1 MTRSKQSWLPPSEW
15 DEQARLQTLRDTR
28 ILDTPREPAFDNLVR
43 LATILCETP
52 VGAINFIDADREFIK
67 AEIGINARERDLGPL
82 EGRDACI
89 CLPTLYRTGL
99 TIIPDMAT
107 DTRLSAHAKVQG
119 SPHYRFYAG
128 IALRAENGMALG
140 TLCVLDT
147 VPRPQGL
154 TQAQEEG
161 LRTLAESIMGQVLAR
176 RETEIARE
184 HARHLELLTEA
195 LPQMVWAADA
205 FGRVDYGNR
214 RCYEF
219 VDGADSSSDIGQW
232 LEAIH
237 PDDQEHAINSWMA
250 AVSAGATFETSYRL
264 RHHSGEYRW
273 ALARATPVRDDTGK
287 VERWYG
293 TSTDIHEN
301 HLAQERLLVSE
312 ARYKALVEASG
323 VIVWRADPAGSITES
338 VGWDKVTG
346 QPMENLLGYGWMNAL
361 DPDDRAIVTD
371 VWGELIANP
380 RCETAE
386 FRVKVFDGSYR
397 WFMARA
403 VPLFDDNGTLRE
415 WVGTTTDIH
424 DAKVARDR
432 IARSEARYKAL
443 TEASAMVVWRAASDG
458 AMMEALGWEVA
469 IGRPGETACGHGW
482 LEAVYPQDRDR
493 LRAFMAGLSSRTAPC
508 EAEYRIARDGAGH
521 RWVTMRAVPLFDN
534 AGAVT
539 EWMGAIIDIHDAREA
554 EIALQRQ
561 QEVLAVTL
569 ENMAQGLIMVD
580 ADGHVRL
587 HNKRLLEMLELPATL
602 LEGSPKFEDITR
614 YQIEVGDIK
623 LTDGNWPSWT
633 TLPHHV
639 QKAPTFYERTRNDGS
654 VLEVRTVHLPDGGAV
669 RTFSDVTEHRKA
681 ERELLQMARQ
691 DALTDLPN
699 RFALHEHLNAR
710 VENLK
715 AGAAFGLL
723 LIDIDNFKD
732 LNDTLGHSAGDA
744 ILRAIAD
751 RLRDTC
757 PPGALAA
764 RLGGDEFAVVVADD
778 AESRAV
784 NQQAQQILDTLRV
797 PFTLGEREF
806 LCRASIGIARFPDD
820 ADSIDELVKRADI
833 ALYAA
838 KRAGRDQALL
848 YTDDLGAVAA
858 KRITVLR
865 DAREALGRDAII
877 PFYQPKIAL
886 DTGEVAGFEALLR
899 WRDPAGDLRSPGEL
913 ADAFNDPEL
922 SVALGRRMLSRV
934 IADMRDWQERDLS
947 FGTVAINIA
956 NAEVMNHDF
965 ADGVID
971 TLMAGG
977 IEPGRLEVEVTENVF
992 LGSGARAVADT
1003 LARFRKAGI
1012 QVSLDDFGTG
1022 YASLTHLDQ
1031 FPLNWVKLDR
1041 SFVCRVGMSGKAEA
1055 ILDGAIKLAR
1065 SLGLGVVAEGIET
1078 EAQHAYLREAGCE
1091 LGQGYLFAR
1100 PMIGTRVPHFVQSR
1114 SAALGGKA
1122 IPVRAQAV

>member
-1 MTRSKQSWLPPSEW
+1 MAISAPSWLPPSGW

-28 ILDTPREPAFDNLVR
+28 ILDAPREPAFDNLVR

-52 VGAINFIDADREFIK
+52 VGAINFIDADREFIL
-67 AEIGINARERDLGPL
+67 AEIGIGARERNLGPL

-89 CLPTLYRTGL
+89 CLPTLYRVGL
-99 TIIPDMAT
+99 TVIPDMAA
-107 DTRLSAHAKVQG
+107 DPRLSVHAKVKG
-119 SPHYRFYAG
+119 PPHYRFYAG
-128 IALRAENGMALG
+128 IALRADNGMALG

-147 VPRPQGL
+147 VARPQGL
-154 TQAQEEG
+154 TAAQEEG
-161 LRTLAESIMGQVLAR
+161 LRTLAESIMAQVIAR
-176 RETEIARE
+176 REQEAAGER
-184 HARHLELLTEA
+184 ARHLELLTEA
-195 LPQMVWAADA
+195 LPQMVWSADA
-205 FGRVDYGNR
+205 SGQLDYGNR

-219 VDGADSSSDIGQW
+219 VDGPEPISEIGGW
-232 LEAIH
+232 LEAVH
-237 PDDQEHAINSWMA
+237 PDDRQSAIEAWTA
-250 AVSAGATFETSYRL
+250 AVSSGVGFETSYRL
-264 RHHSGEYRW
+264 RHHSGAYRW
-273 ALARATPVRDDTGK
+273 ALARATPVRDDSGNI
-287 VERWYG
+287 ERWYG
-293 TSTDIHEN
+293 TSTDIHETR
-301 HLAQERLLVSE
+301 LAQEQLLVSE

-323 VIVWRADPAGSITES
+323 VIVWRAAPDGAITES
-338 VGWDKVTG
+338 VGWDTVTG
-346 QPMENLLGYGWMNAL
+346 QPIESLLGYGWLNML
-361 DPDDRAIVTD
+361 DPEDREKIPGIWSD
-371 VWGELIANP
+371 LLERPRIA
-380 RCETAE
+380 TTE
-386 FRVKVFDGSYR
+386 FRVRTKGGNYR
-397 WFMARA
+397 WFMAKA
-403 VPLFDDNGTLRE
+403 VPLFDDNGQVCE

-424 DAKVARDR
+424 DAKIARDK

-443 TEASAMVVWRAASDG
+443 TDASAMVVWRADVDG
-458 AMMEALGWEVA
+458 CMVEAIGWEAAFSLPAESTSDARWFEVVH
-469 IGRPGETACGHGW
+469 PD
-482 LEAVYPQDRDR
+482 DRASMRD
-493 LRAFMAGLSSRTAPC
+493 FMDALARQRDAH
-508 EAEYRIARDGAGH
+508 EAECRMLRPESGY
-521 RWVTMRAVPLFDN
+521 RWVSIRAIPLFDEGGGL
-534 AGAVT
+534 A
-539 EWMGAIIDIHDAREA
+539 EWMGVIVDIHDAREA
-554 EIALQRQ
+554 ETALREQQR
-561 QEVLAVTL
+561 VLAVTL

-580 ADGHVRL
+580 ADGFVRL
-587 HNKRLLEMLELPATL
+587 HNKRLLDMLELPASL
-602 LEGSPKFEDITR
+602 LEGNPRFEDITR
-614 YQIEVGDIK
+614 FQIETGDIR
-623 LTDGNWPSWT
+623 LTDGQWPSWT

-639 QKAPTFYERTRNDGS
+639 DKAPTFYERTRHDGT

-691 DALTDLPN
+691 DALTGLPN
-699 RFALHEHLNAR
+699 RFALHEHLDAR
-710 VENLK
+710 AVNLNS
-715 AGAAFGLL
+715 GGAFGLL

-744 ILRAIAD
+744 ILRAIAE
-751 RLRDTC
+751 RLRDVC
-757 PPGALAA
+757 PRGALAA
-764 RLGGDEFAVVVADD
+764 RLGGDEFAVVITDD
-778 AESRAV
+778 AEGRAAS
-784 NQQAQQILDTLRV
+784 QQAQRILDTLRV

-820 ADSIDELVKRADI
+820 ADCIDELVKRADI

-838 KRAGRDQALL
+838 KRAGRDQALY

-886 DTGEVAGFEALLR
+886 DTGEVTGFEALLR
-899 WRDPAGDLRSPGEL
+899 WRDPAGDLRSPGEI

-934 IADMRDWQERDLS
+934 IADMRDWRERGLL

-977 IEPGRLEVEVTENVF
+977 IEPGQLEVEVTENVF

-1114 SAALGGKA
+1114 SAA
-1122 IPVRAQAV
+1122 PVGDAMPIRAQAV

>member
-15 DEQARLQTLRDTR
+15 NEQARLQTLRDSR

-52 VGAINFIDADREFIK
+52 VGAINFIDAHREFIK

-82 EGRDACI
+82 EGPHACI

-99 TIIPDMAT
+99 TIIPDMAA
-107 DTRLSAHAKVQG
+107 DARLSAHAKVQG
-119 SPHYRFYAG
+119 APHYRFYAG

-154 TQAQEEG
+154 TRAQEEG
-161 LRTLAESIMGQVLAR
+161 LRTLAESVMGQVLAR
-176 RETEIARE
+176 RETEITRE

-205 FGRVDYGNR
+205 SGRVDYGNR

-219 VDGADSSSDIGQW
+219 VDGADSSSDIAQW

-237 PDDQEHAINSWMA
+237 PDDQEGAINGWLA
-250 AVSAGATFETSYRL
+250 AVTTGTTFETSYRL

-293 TSTDIHEN
+293 TSTDIHESR
-301 HLAQERLLVSE
+301 LAQERLLVSE

-346 QPMENLLGYGWMNAL
+346 QPMENLLGYGWMDAL

-371 VWGELIANP
+371 VWGDLLANP

-386 FRVKVFDGSYR
+386 FRVRIHDGSYR
-397 WFMARA
+397 WFMAKA
-403 VPLFDDNGTLRE
+403 VPLFDDSGALRE

-443 TEASAMVVWRAASDG
+443 TEASAMVVWRADSDG
-458 AMMEALGWEVA
+458 HMVEAMGWEAA
-469 IGRPGETACGHGW
+469 IARPGETFAGDGW
-482 LEAVYPQDRDR
+482 LEVVHPQDRDR
-493 LRAFMAGLSSRTAPC
+493 LRAFMAGLSTRRAPC
-508 EAEYRIARDGAGH
+508 EAEYRIARRDADY
-521 RWVTMRAVPLFDN
+521 RWVAMRAVPLFD
-534 AGAVT
+534 AADTVT
-539 EWMGAIIDIHDAREA
+539 EWMGALVDIHDAREA

-561 QEVLAVTL
+561 QQVLAVTL

-587 HNKRLLEMLELPATL
+587 HNKRFLEMLELPGTL

-614 YQIEVGDIK
+614 YQVETGDIK
-623 LTDGNWPSWT
+623 LTDGNWPAWT

-639 QKAPTFYERTRNDGS
+639 EKAPTFYERTRHDGT

-681 ERELLQMARQ
+681 ERELLHMARQ
-691 DALTDLPN
+691 DALTGLPN
-699 RFALHEHLNAR
+699 RYALHEHLDAR
-710 VENLK
+710 AESH
-715 AGAAFGLL
+715 GFSRHFGLL

-744 ILRAIAD
+744 ILRAVAD

-757 PPGALAA
+757 PVGALAA
-764 RLGGDEFAVVVADD
+764 RLGGDEFAMVFTNA
-778 AESRAV
+778 AQGSGLE
-784 NQQAQQILDTLRV
+784 QQAEQILDILRI

-806 LCRASIGIARFPDD
+806 LCRASIGIARFPED
-820 ADSIDELVKRADI
+820 ATSIDELVKRADI

-838 KRAGRDQALL
+838 KRAGRDQAVV
-848 YTDDLGAVAA
+848 YTEELGAVAA

-865 DAREALGRDAII
+865 DARDALGRDAII

-886 DTGEVAGFEALLR
+886 DSGAVTGFEALLR
-899 WRDPAGDLRSPGEL
+899 WRDEAGGLRSPGEL

-922 SVALGRRMLSRV
+922 SVALGRRMLSRI
-934 IADMRDWQERDLS
+934 IADMRGWLERDIA
-947 FGTVAINIA
+947 FGSIAINIA
-956 NAEVMNHDF
+956 NAEFMNCDF
-965 ADGVID
+965 AEGVID
-971 TLMAGG
+971 TLNAAG
-977 IEPGRLEVEVTENVF
+977 IEPSRLEVEVTENVF
-992 LGSGARAVADT
+992 LGSGARSVADT
-1003 LARFRKAGI
+1003 LARFRDAGI

-1078 EAQHAYLREAGCE
+1078 EAQHAYLRDAGCE
-1091 LGQGYLFAR
+1091 LGQGYLFAK
-1100 PMIGTRVPHFVQSR
+1100 PMIGTRVPHFIHSR
-1114 SAALGGKA
+1114 SMAPVEQD

>member
-15 DEQARLQTLRDTR
+15 DEQARLQTLRDSR

-52 VGAINFIDADREFIK
+52 VGAINFIDAEREFIK

-82 EGRDACI
+82 EGRHACI

-99 TIIPDMAT
+99 TIIPDMAA
-107 DTRLSAHAKVQG
+107 DERLGAHEKVRG
-119 SPHYRFYAG
+119 APHYRFYAG

-154 TQAQEEG
+154 TPAQEEG
-161 LRTLAESIMGQVLAR
+161 LRTLAESVMGQVLAR

-184 HARHLELLTEA
+184 QARHLELLTEA

-205 FGRVDYGNR
+205 SGRVEYGNR

-219 VDGADSSSDIGQW
+219 VDGVEAASDIGQW

-237 PDDQEHAINSWMA
+237 PDDQEHAINNWMS
-250 AVSAGATFETSYRL
+250 AVSTGTTFETSYRL

-273 ALARATPVRDDTGK
+273 ALARATPVRDETGRI
-287 VERWYG
+287 ERWYG
-293 TSTDIHEN
+293 TSTDIHESR
-301 HLAQERLLVSE
+301 LAQEQLLVSE

-346 QPMENLLGYGWMNAL
+346 QPMEALLGYGWLNQL
-361 DPDDRAIVTD
+361 DPGDREAVTEI
-371 VWGELIANP
+371 WGELIENP
-380 RCETAE
+380 RCESAE
-386 FRVKVFDGSYR
+386 FRVMTKDGSYR
-397 WFMARA
+397 WFLAKA
-403 VPLFDDNGTLRE
+403 VPLLDEAGHLRE

-424 DAKVARDR
+424 DAKLARDR

-443 TEASAMVVWRAASDG
+443 TEASAMVVWRADSSG
-458 AMMEALGWEVA
+458 HMVKAMGWEAA
-469 IGRPGETACGHGW
+469 IGLPAETATGDRW
-482 LEAVYPQDRDR
+482 LEAVHPEYRDR
-493 LRAFMAGLSSRTAPC
+493 MRAFMAGLAQAHIPC
-508 EAEYRIARDGAGH
+508 EAECRISRGAAGY
-521 RWVTMRAVPLFDN
+521 RWVTMRAVPLFDA
-534 AGAVT
+534 AGSVT
-539 EWMGAIIDIHDAREA
+539 EWMGAIVDVHDAREA
-554 EIALQRQ
+554 EIALHEQ
-561 QEVLAVTL
+561 QQVLAVTL

-580 ADGHVRL
+580 TDGFVRL
-587 HNKRLLEMLELPATL
+587 HNKRFLEMLELPAAL
-602 LEGSPKFEDITR
+602 LEGTPRFEDITR
-614 YQIEVGDIK
+614 YQIETGDIK
-623 LTDGNWPSWT
+623 LTDGKWPAWT

-639 QKAPTFYERTRNDGS
+639 EKAPTFYERTRHDGT

-691 DALTDLPN
+691 DALTGLPN

-710 VENLK
+710 AESNGF
-715 AGAAFGLL
+715 GATFALL

-744 ILRAIAD
+744 ILQAIAD
-751 RLRDTC
+751 RLRAVC
-757 PPGALAA
+757 PNDAVAA
-764 RLGGDEFAVVVADD
+764 RLGGDEFAVVVSDD
-778 AESRAV
+778 GQGRAV
-784 NQQAQQILDTLRV
+784 NQQAQRILDTLRI

-806 LCRASIGIARFPDD
+806 LCRASIGIARFPGD
-820 ADSIDELVKRADI
+820 AKTIDEIVKRADI

-838 KRAGRDQALL
+838 KRAGRDQAMA
-848 YTDDLGAVAA
+848 YTEDLGAVAA

-865 DAREALGRDAII
+865 DAREALGRDAVV

-899 WRDPAGDLRSPGEL
+899 WRNEAGDLRSPGEL

-934 IADMRDWQERDLS
+934 IGDMRDWQERGIA

-956 NAEVMNHDF
+956 NAEVMNFDF

-971 TLMAGG
+971 TLIAGG
-977 IEPGRLEVEVTENVF
+977 IEPSQLEVEVTENVF
-992 LGSGARAVADT
+992 LGAGARSVADT
-1003 LARFRKAGI
+1003 LARFRDAGI

-1078 EAQHAYLREAGCE
+1078 EAQHAYLREASCE

-1100 PMIGTRVPHFVQSR
+1100 PMIGTRVPHFVR
-1114 SAALGGKA
+1114 THNTERAAHCVLANAKA
-1122 IPVRAQAV
+1122 V